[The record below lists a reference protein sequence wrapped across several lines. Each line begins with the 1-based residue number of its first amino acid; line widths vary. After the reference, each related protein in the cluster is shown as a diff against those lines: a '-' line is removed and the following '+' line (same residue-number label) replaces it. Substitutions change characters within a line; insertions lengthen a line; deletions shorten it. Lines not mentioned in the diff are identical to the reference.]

1 MTTGE
6 LIEAGVAEWMVQSM
20 DRLARGHV
28 TDLNSY
34 LVSISTERVLE
45 DTRANCRCHF
55 IGRDGNG
62 RPRVQAL
69 AIALAEF
76 AVDYCIPRSRI
87 EEALR
92 HFELTRS
99 TNLMVRLSDEAR
111 QLFTALDKS
120 GEGGEMLL
128 FLLLEHLLGIPQ
140 ILCKMSLKT
149 NSQMHVHGA
158 DGVHATAIPGG
169 GLALYW
175 CESKL
180 YQSVDAG
187 IDACFRSIAPFLL
200 DEGGGDSSRDILLI
214 RDNLDTGDPELD
226 EHLVQYFVAD
236 TLEATKVEVRGASLV
251 GFDLDEY
258 PIPFEDDGVS
268 ITNQVETLVEDWF
281 NRIGRNVTNLD
292 LESFV
297 LEVFCIPF
305 PAVAEF
311 RQALRQAL
319 GIE

>member
-1 MTTGE
+1 
-6 LIEAGVAEWMVQSM
+6 M
-20 DRLARGHV
+20 DRLVRGHV
-28 TDLNSY
+28 NDLDAY
-34 LVSISTERVLE
+34 LVSVGTEVLLE
-45 DTRANCRCHF
+45 GTRANCRCHF

-69 AIALAEF
+69 AKALAEY

-87 EEALR
+87 EEALG
-92 HFELTRS
+92 HYQLTGS
-99 TNLMVRLSDEAR
+99 TNLLVRLSEEAL
-111 QLFTALDKS
+111 QLFTSLDKS

-128 FLLLEHLLGIPQ
+128 FLILEHLLGIPQ

-149 NSQMHVHGA
+149 NSQMHVHGT
-158 DGVHATAIPGG
+158 DGVHAMALPGG

-187 IDACFRSIAPFLL
+187 IDACFTSIAPFLL
-200 DEGGGDSSRDILLI
+200 DQGGGESTRDLLLL

-226 EHLVQYFVAD
+226 ECLVRYFIAD
-236 TLEATKVEVRGASLV
+236 TLEATSVEVRGASLV
-251 GFDLDEY
+251 GFDLDGY
-258 PIPFEDDGVS
+258 PDPFGSGDGSVS
-268 ITNQVETLVEDWF
+268 AHVGTMIEDWF
-281 NRIGRNVTNLD
+281 DRIGKNVAKLS
-292 LESFV
+292 LEAFA

-305 PAVAEF
+305 PAVGEF
-311 RQALRQAL
+311 RLALRHAL